1 MTEAFAEGNPEK
13 AQKLYINV
21 DYLKS
26 QGKHQ
31 DALDILDEIIKKHD
45 SVSFRAYKEATA
57 IFLSFDH
64 ADGAIEELT
73 RYKTNVLEKQGRGNL
88 EKAPTLSQDEIQ
100 YLLLSAQAHLIKKS
114 TVTAENLLKLV
125 LRHDHGNPEAL
136 ELEAELW
143 FETKKYPESIRL
155 YQSLFKRDFKP
166 QQMLFALAQ
175 AHNMID
181 EPEWA
186 MTYVLDLQKN
196 MKDPELDAL
205 YDSTLRAIGARQIKT
220 DHSIR
225 FPETLFMRVAPQM
238 VEKKIIDRAL
248 SSLKSD
254 KNYLDRYIEP
264 MTGVFTMEA
273 VEIKLPHFYSKTK
286 GQFFVCALDIDYFK
300 SINDCLG
307 HDVGDE
313 AIKAFARALQEYF
326 PNQVFRNKKGD
337 EFLWCF
343 EGNERDCLDKAI
355 AFRRHIET
363 KLRLVVNETILK
375 SPIIDAANQQK
386 VFMNWD
392 MTCSQGVAE
401 WERGKDL
408 KKVWKEADNNAYE
421 AKQPKIGRNAIF
433 YKFKLLDK
441 GPRPIQYNK
450 TLIRHLN
457 QVAVEKGFENWWSL
471 IEKGS
476 FEMRNDVLK
485 TAGQTADDEIKQAA
499 YSLDDDEN
507 QGDGTNGA
515 KIASE

>member
-1 MTEAFAEGNPEK
+1 M
-13 AQKLYINV
+13 
-21 DYLKS
+21 
-26 QGKHQ
+26 
-31 DALDILDEIIKKHD
+31 
-45 SVSFRAYKEATA
+45 
-57 IFLSFDH
+57 
-64 ADGAIEELT
+64 
-73 RYKTNVLEKQGRGNL
+73 
-88 EKAPTLSQDEIQ
+88 
-100 YLLLSAQAHLIKKS
+100 
-114 TVTAENLLKLV
+114 
-125 LRHDHGNPEAL
+125 RHDHGNPEAL

-421 AKQPKIGRNAIF
+421 AKQPEDRAQRH
-433 YKFKLLDK
+433 LLQIQAP
-441 GPRPIQYNK
+441 GQRPAAHPIQQDPHPALEPGGRRK
-450 TLIRHLN
+450 RFREL
-457 QVAVEKGFENWWSL
+457 VEPHREGFFRDA
-471 IEKGS
+471 K
-476 FEMRNDVLK
+476 RCLK
-485 TAGQTADDEIKQAA
+485 DRWQTADDEIKQAA